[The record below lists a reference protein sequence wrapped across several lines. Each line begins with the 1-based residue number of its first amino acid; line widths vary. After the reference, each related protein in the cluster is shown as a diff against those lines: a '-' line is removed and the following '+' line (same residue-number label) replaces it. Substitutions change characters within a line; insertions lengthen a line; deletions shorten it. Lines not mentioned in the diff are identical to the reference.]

1 MSVQP
6 PRVIARPPGR
16 SNGVLAIPASATQ
29 KRQEMISETQAPRF
43 PAPRLKI
50 VIRHLPPGL
59 TQPEF
64 EDALGEEWRVHSGK
78 VDWAVYKPGKISK
91 DDTLTSLSLS
101 KPSRPSRAY
110 LRLTNQ
116 EYIKQVAEK
125 IRSISFDDSRGLSR
139 DPSFQWPVTVEFA
152 PYGKVPSSR
161 GRKDA
166 RQGTIDQDPEFID
179 FLESLTNPITKS
191 TMTDS
196 DIAEKTKEKITTTPL
211 IQYLKDKKANETKKN
226 AATTS
231 KGTKHIRQESKDNKP
246 SPSSDKKVSGKASTA
261 AAAAPSV
268 DKRNAQVIKENA
280 TREVVRVLN
289 KQATPTSKPPK
300 SSAASSSNT
309 TSSQPVSVSP
319 LAEKKRE
326 RGNASAAANILRRD
340 LGIGSGP
347 GGRGGRRGAPA
358 AQVRSTG
365 PSTVPDA
372 APENRTEQRPSSARS
387 NETTSAKDSETSA
400 ASTLALAG
408 RPTNI
413 TTAQPP
419 TGPAATRVH
428 SQTSSAAST
437 ANLAHSAVSP
447 SSAAAPKST
456 ATQAF
461 LKHANPSQGVTEP
474 LLEEAFVTFGT
485 LKKVE
490 IDKKKGFAYI
500 DFEEPEGLQNA
511 IRASPIKV
519 AQGQV
524 VVMERKTGS
533 SLQTRNLRGGPM
545 MNNRGGDMR
554 GGPIMKP
561 RGGADMRAGPLMNNR
576 GGMPMGPRGG
586 RGGSMRGRG
595 SYSRGGGNTSAPINA
610 RPAAAAGTPSS
621 QNVDTKESQAP
632 EVPAASSTSI
642 PSNEPSTE

>member
-1 MSVQP
+1 M
-6 PRVIARPPGR
+6 A
-16 SNGVLAIPASATQ
+16 
-29 KRQEMISETQAPRF
+29 
-43 PAPRLKI
+43 
-50 VIRHLPPGL
+50 
-59 TQPEF
+59 
-64 EDALGEEWRVHSGK
+64 DK
-78 VDWAVYKPGKISK
+78 V
-91 DDTLTSLSLS
+91 
-101 KPSRPSRAY
+101 
-110 LRLTNQ
+110 
-116 EYIKQVAEK
+116 
-125 IRSISFDDSRGLSR
+125 RSISFDDFRGLSR
-139 DPSFQWPVTVEFA
+139 DPWLQWPVTVEFS
-152 PYGKVPSSR
+152 PYGKVPGSR

-179 FLESLTNPITKS
+179 FLESLTNPIAKS
-191 TMTDS
+191 TMADGDS
-196 DIAEKTKEKITTTPL
+196 AEKIKEKITTTPL
-211 IQYLKDKKANETKKN
+211 IQYLKDKKANEAKKN
-226 AATTS
+226 SATAS
-231 KGTKHIRQESKDNKP
+231 KGTKNIRQESKDGKP
-246 SPSSDKKVSGKASTA
+246 SPSTDKKVSAKASTA
-261 AAAAPSV
+261 TATAPPV

-289 KQATPTSKPPK
+289 KQTTLASKPPK
-300 SSAASSSNT
+300 SSAASSPNP
-309 TSSQPVSVSP
+309 TSSQPASVSP

-365 PSTVPDA
+365 PSTVPA
-372 APENRTEQRPSSARS
+372 PPPENRTEQRPGSARP
-387 NETTSAKDSETSA
+387 NETTLAKDSETSA
-400 ASTLALAG
+400 ASTLALTE
-408 RPTNI
+408 RPAN
-413 TTAQPP
+413 TTAAQPP

-428 SQTSSAAST
+428 SQSSSATST
-437 ANLAHSAVSP
+437 ANPIHSAISP
-447 SSAAAPKST
+447 SSAAAPQST
-456 ATQAF
+456 STQAF

-474 LLEEAFVTFGT
+474 LLEEAFITFGT

-511 IRASPIKV
+511 IKASPIKV

-533 SLQTRNLRGGPM
+533 LLQTRNLRGGPM

-586 RGGSMRGRG
+586 RGGSTRGRG
-595 SYSRGGGNTSAPINA
+595 SYNRAGGNTSAPINA
-610 RPAAAAGTPSS
+610 RPAAVAGTPSS
-621 QNVDTKESQAP
+621 QNADTKESHVP
-632 EVPAASSTSI
+632 DMPAASST
-642 PSNEPSTE
+642 PTPTNEASTE

>member
-1 MSVQP
+1 MSIQP

-29 KRQEMISETQAPRF
+29 KRPEMTPETQAPRF
-43 PAPRLKI
+43 PTPRLKI

-64 EDALGEEWRVHSGK
+64 EEALGEEWRVHDGK

-91 DDTLTSLSLS
+91 DLS

-110 LRLTNQ
+110 LRLTHQ
-116 EYIKQVAEK
+116 EYIKQVADK
-125 IRSISFDDSRGLSR
+125 VRSISFNDSRGLSR
-139 DPSFQWPVTVEFA
+139 DSSLQWPITVEFA
-152 PYGKVPSSR
+152 PYGKVPRSR

-166 RQGTIDQDPEFID
+166 RQGTIDQDQEFID

-191 TMTDS
+191 TMADGDS
-196 DIAEKTKEKITTTPL
+196 VEKTKEKIMTTPL
-211 IQYLKDKKANETKKN
+211 IQYLKDKKANEAKKN
-226 AATTS
+226 AATAS
-231 KGTKHIRQESKDNKP
+231 KGTKHIRQESKDSKL
-246 SPSSDKKVSGKASTA
+246 SPSTDKKVSAKVSTA
-261 AAAAPSV
+261 AAPPTE
-268 DKRNAQVIKENA
+268 KRNAQVIKENA

-289 KQATPTSKPPK
+289 KQVTLASKPPK
-300 SSAASSSNT
+300 SSVASSPNP
-309 TSSQPVSVSP
+309 TSSHPAPVSP
-319 LAEKKRE
+319 LAEKKRG

-347 GGRGGRRGAPA
+347 GGRGGRRGAPS

-365 PSTVPDA
+365 PSTVPVA
-372 APENRTEQRPSSARS
+372 LPENRTEQRPGSARS
-387 NETTSAKDSETSA
+387 NETTLAKDSETSA
-400 ASTLALAG
+400 TSTLALTE
-408 RPTNI
+408 RPAN
-413 TTAQPP
+413 TTAAQPP

-428 SQTSSAAST
+428 SQSSSAAST
-437 ANLAHSAVSP
+437 ANPVHSAISP
-447 SSAAAPKST
+447 LSAVAPQST

-511 IRASPIKV
+511 IKASPIKV

-533 SLQTRNLRGGPM
+533 SLQTRNLRGGPI

-561 RGGADMRAGPLMNNR
+561 RGGADMRTGPLMNNR

-595 SYSRGGGNTSAPINA
+595 SYSRGGGNPSAPINA
-610 RPAAAAGTPSS
+610 RSAAVADTPSN
-621 QNVDTKESQAP
+621 QNADTKESHVP
-632 EVPAASSTSI
+632 EVPAASST
-642 PSNEPSTE
+642 PTLTNEPSAG